1 MFKIRDRVILGV
13 ISGIVTGTPSK
24 ILNSMEYRANLTDV
38 KYGHITSNLFLPKSE
53 VNAPGAK
60 ILAALANHV
69 NSGIVGVLITYLLS
83 LTGRD
88 QAVVKGLGVASFSW
102 IIIYG
107 TLSERL
113 GLRRKSKRPLTHL
126 LSFLDHA
133 LFGALCG
140 LFISKYGDDSLFP
153 DQKMPNEQFQLRSL
167 GKTHPVQSN

>member
-1 MFKIRDRVILGV
+1 MLKIKDRIILGV

-24 ILNSMEYRANLTDV
+24 IINSMEYRANLTDV

-53 VNAPGAK
+53 VDAPGAK

-69 NSGIVGVLITYLLS
+69 NSSIVGVLITYLLS

-88 QAVVKGLGVASFSW
+88 QAMIKGLGVASFSW
-102 IIIYG
+102 VIIYG

-126 LSFLDHA
+126 LSFLDHV

-140 LFISKYGDDSLFP
+140 LFISKCGDDSLFP
-153 DQKMPNEQFQLRSL
+153 DPKMPNDKLQLRFLSQ
-167 GKTHPVQSN
+167 PRPIQSN